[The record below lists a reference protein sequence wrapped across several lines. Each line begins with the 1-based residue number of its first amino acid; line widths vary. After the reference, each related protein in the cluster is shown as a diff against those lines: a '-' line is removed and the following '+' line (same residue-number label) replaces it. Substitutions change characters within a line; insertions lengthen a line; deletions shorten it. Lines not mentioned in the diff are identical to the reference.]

1 MTRTALAAAVF
12 SVTLFMMAAHGVHL
26 ALTTPLV
33 VKPAAANPAAASPSA
48 TTAPSMKEIRPGDDF
63 FNYANGDWLAKTEIP
78 ADRSSWGT
86 FAMMA
91 EDTNSRIVKMIEA
104 LAKDKQAG
112 TSLVF
117 STGRARAG
125 LVNNVSQLSAAA
137 PSSSRAF
144 FRLAIPPMT
153 CP

>member
-1 MTRTALAAAVF
+1 
-12 SVTLFMMAAHGVHL
+12 
-26 ALTTPLV
+26 
-33 VKPAAANPAAASPSA
+33 
-48 TTAPSMKEIRPGDDF
+48 MKAIRPGDDF

-117 STGRARAG
+117 STGQARAG
-125 LVNNVSQLSAAA
+125 LVNNVSRCRQLR
-137 PSSSRAF
+137 PLHRGLF
-144 FRLAIPPMT
+144 FVWRYPR
-153 CP
+153 